1 MTLLEKRSPL
11 QFLIVAA
18 VKEIVRWPYISLSIA
33 AHAALVALLY
43 YHGTYQL
50 ELRKQEAEVAS
61 NQRAISLGSTA
72 KRLQDLKVIKELLEK
87 SADRVD
93 DQPEPSQP
101 RLAPPETPGEMLQ
114 QARQLSESI
123 NMIDKKIEAEE
134 LKEMIGEPEPA
145 ADEPPSIAKSD
156 AIDAEA
162 IEARETQAL
171 DPNDQ
176 ITPDNPP
183 PQIDAKANNGQADNG
198 EPDAN
203 LADDRADATVTLE
216 RAASQVA
223 ALEAKARMTLAKHQR
238 RWEAR
243 ANGVQI
249 QGSKLGTG
257 DQLSRGNIGTLSAK
271 GKKSQTSVR
280 AEIADF
286 LGADDRIRE
295 IAHSKTYSG
304 PYLDMYALGGE
315 IPPLDPTSLVRGR
328 GRMFGAGGEYANR
341 VYLNTWYIIGPF
353 PGRHMDGLF
362 DNPSY
367 PPEKAVLLDA
377 MYYGKDNR
385 LLKWRYVT
393 AQSYPLVPPDQ
404 VEDSVYYGY
413 TEVSVDQACDLT
425 AWIGADDDVQVYLN
439 DQLVWVGGNVRKRSY
454 FDAVFTSGTTYQ
466 RDYNRTEGTRVL
478 HFNKGR
484 NKLLFKL
491 SNGPN
496 RSYFSMVLTR

>member
-1 MTLLEKRSPL
+1 MKLREQRSPL

-18 VKEIVRWPYISLSIA
+18 VKEIVRQPYISLSIA

-43 YHGTYQL
+43 YHGNYQL
-50 ELRKQEAEVAS
+50 ELRKQEAEAAS

-72 KRLQDLKVIKELLEK
+72 KRLQDLQVIKELLEK
-87 SADRVD
+87 SADGGN
-93 DQPEPSQP
+93 DQPEPSRP
-101 RLAPPETPGEMLQ
+101 LLAPPETPREMLQ
-114 QARQLSESI
+114 QARQLSEAI
-123 NMIDKKIEAEE
+123 DMIDKKIEAEE
-134 LKEMIGEPEPA
+134 LKKMIGEPKPVE
-145 ADEPPSIAKSD
+145 DVPPSIAKSD
-156 AIDAEA
+156 VLDAEA
-162 IEARETQAL
+162 IEARETQTL

-176 ITPDNPP
+176 TTPDNATPALDANANNR
-183 PQIDAKANNGQADNG
+183 QADTGEADAK
-198 EPDAN
+198 
-203 LADDRADATVTLE
+203 LADDRAEAIITLD
-216 RAASQVA
+216 RAAGEVA

-238 RWEAR
+238 RREAK
-243 ANGVQI
+243 ANGVQV
-249 QGSKLGTG
+249 QGGKLGTG
-257 DQLSRGNIGTLSAK
+257 DQLSGGNIGALSAK
-271 GKKSQTSVR
+271 RKKSQTSVR
-280 AEIADF
+280 AEIAEF

-304 PYLDMYALGGE
+304 PYLDMYAFGGE

-425 AWIGADDDVQVYLN
+425 AWIGADDDVQVYFN

-454 FDAVFTSGTTYQ
+454 FDAVFTSGTTHQ

-484 NKLLFKL
+484 NKLFFKL

-496 RSYFSMVLTR
+496 RSYFSIVLTQ

>member
-1 MTLLEKRSPL
+1 MKLLEQRSPL

-18 VKEIVRWPYISLSIA
+18 VKEIVRRPYISLSIA
-33 AHAALVALLY
+33 AHAALLALLY
-43 YHGTYQL
+43 YHGNYQL

-72 KRLQDLKVIKELLEK
+72 KRLQDLQIIKELLEK
-87 SADRVD
+87 SADRVN

-101 RLAPPETPGEMLQ
+101 PLAPPETPREMLQ
-114 QARQLSESI
+114 QAHQLSEAI
-123 NMIDKKIEAEE
+123 NLIDKKIEAEE
-134 LKEMIGEPEPA
+134 LKKMIGEPKPA
-145 ADEPPSIAKSD
+145 ADETPPIAKSD
-156 AIDAEA
+156 
-162 IEARETQAL
+162 

-176 ITPDNPP
+176 TTQDDPR
-183 PQIDAKANNGQADNG
+183 PQLDTKANNGQADTG

-203 LADDRADATVTLE
+203 LADDRAVATITIE
-216 RAASQVA
+216 RAASEVA

-238 RWEAR
+238 RREAK
-243 ANGVQI
+243 ANGVPV

-257 DQLSRGNIGTLSAK
+257 DQLSVGNIGTLSAK
-271 GKKSQTSVR
+271 GKKSQTSVH
-280 AEIADF
+280 AEIAGF

-315 IPPLDPTSLVRGR
+315 IPPLDPASLVRGR
-328 GRMFGAGGEYANR
+328 GRVFGAGGEYANR

-404 VEDSVYYGY
+404 VEDSVHYGY

-484 NKLLFKL
+484 NKLFFKL